1 MMWFSNFLSRT
12 EYGFI
17 VKNEDGDMDPRLI
30 EMFLAKKEEFEQ
42 YKVAIDQIESRTNI

>member
-17 VKNEDGDMDPRLI
+17 TRDEEKDINPYFSNL
-30 EMFLAKKEEFEQ
+30 LLNKKEEFAALGVIVEN
-42 YKVAIDQIESRTNI
+42 IESRTNI